1 MAGIVSGEQRDTNLA
16 SVGVPDPLVGAVGTV
31 FGNVS
36 ASAPYLKM
44 LFLHA

>member
-1 MAGIVSGEQRDTNLA
+1 MAGIVSGEQRDTNL
-16 SVGVPDPLVGAVGTV
+16 SYVGVPDAVVGAVGTG

-44 LFLHA
+44 LSLYI